1 MPAFKPFTVTPNIPP
16 ALVPLQDIA
25 RNFWWSWTPE
35 AIALFRSMDP
45 GVWKSCRH
53 NPVRLLGLLR
63 QERLEQLAADEEF
76 VARVN
81 QLQRRLTEYLQC
93 ETWCKSNHGD
103 LLGLVIAYFS
113 LEFGLHESLPIYSG
127 GLGIL
132 AGDHLKSASELG
144 LPLVGVGLLYRH
156 GYFEQRLNAE
166 GWQEELYPRNIFE
179 DLPIFP
185 VLQQGQPLVVSVP
198 LPGTEL
204 HARVWRAQVGRN
216 ALYLLDSDLPQ
227 NTPEMREITGYLYG
241 GDQQTRIRQ
250 ELLLGVGGVRAL
262 RALGIAPTVCHMN
275 EGHAAFMALE
285 RIRTMERERK
295 LSHDT
300 ARQLVSLS
308 SIFTTHTPV
317 PAGIDRFSVDLV
329 RANLS
334 AYAGELSLP
343 LEEIIRLG
351 QEQSS
356 NPQDP
361 FSMAVLALR
370 LSGFANGVSELHG
383 RVSRAMWRGL
393 WPKVPEQEIP
403 IGHVT
408 NGVHTNSWF
417 SQEIARV
424 YNRYLGQNWFDDP
437 VDRKVW
443 QQAGLI
449 PDQELWEC
457 RQREKQRLITH
468 VRENISGRHQRHSA
482 HPVELREVEQI
493 LDPNVLTIGFARRF
507 ATYKRANLI
516 LRDLPRLRAM
526 VQSERPVQ
534 FVFAG
539 KAHPADQQGKQ
550 LIQELVQRVRR
561 EGLHRSVVFLENYN
575 IDLARRLV
583 QGVDV
588 WLNTPRRPLEAS
600 GTSGMKA
607 AVNGVLNLSIADGW
621 WCEGYNGANGW
632 NIGNSVEY
640 RSPEEQD
647 EAESR
652 DLYDLLEHVLA
663 PMYYERDLRNI
674 PVRWMAMVKNAIM
687 SLCPVYNTNRM
698 VEEYTER
705 YYLPSVFQYHLLEAD
720 NHAEARALTQW
731 ERKLRGKW
739 SEVAIQQVECDTSL
753 LLKSGDSL
761 PIRVQARLGGLEPQD
776 VQVEAYFG
784 RGGATNGEMS
794 EPDSVVLRHEGSH
807 HGVHEFSGAMPCVG
821 SGRYLYSVRVLPSRP
836 TLPGKFHLG
845 LIHWWEG

>member
-1 MPAFKPFTVTPNIPP
+1 MPTFKAFTVRPNIPP
-16 ALVPLQDIA
+16 VLTPLLDIA

-35 AIALFRSMDP
+35 AIALFRGMDP
-45 GVWKSCRH
+45 VVWKACRH

-63 QERLEQLAADEEF
+63 QERLEQLATDEDF
-76 VARVN
+76 VNRVN
-81 QLQRRLTEYLQC
+81 ELSRRLADYLQC
-93 ETWCKSNHGD
+93 ETWCKNYHGD

-156 GYFEQRLNAE
+156 GYFEQRLNGD
-166 GWQEELYPRNIFE
+166 GWQEELYPRNDFDE
-179 DLPIFP
+179 LPIFP
-185 VLQQGQPLVVSVP
+185 VLEDDRPLVISVP
-198 LPGTEL
+198 LPDAEL
-204 HARVWRAQVGRN
+204 RARVWRAQVGRN
-216 ALYLLDSDLPQ
+216 ALYLLDSDLPE
-227 NTPEMREITGYLYG
+227 NTRELRDVTGYLYG

-262 RALGIAPTVCHMN
+262 RALGIEPTVCHMN

-285 RIRTMERERK
+285 RIRTLERERS
-295 LSHDT
+295 LPHDT
-300 ARQLVSLS
+300 ARRLVSLS

-317 PAGIDRFSVDLV
+317 PAGIDRFPVEQV
-329 RANLS
+329 RHNLF
-334 AYAGELSLP
+334 AYARELSQP
-343 LEEIIRLG
+343 LDEILALG
-351 QEQSS
+351 QEKGGD
-356 NPQDP
+356 PHEP

-383 RVSRAMWRGL
+383 RVSRTMWRGL
-393 WPKVPEQEIP
+393 WPEIPEHEIP

-417 SQEIARV
+417 SQDIARV

-443 QQAGLI
+443 QRAGLI

-468 VRENISGRHQRHSA
+468 VRENITTRLRRQSA
-482 HPVELREVEQI
+482 HPVELREVEQV
-493 LDPNVLTIGFARRF
+493 LDPRVLTIGFARRF

-561 EGLHRSVVFLENYN
+561 EGLQRSVVFLENYN

-632 NIGNSVEY
+632 NIGNGGDY
-640 RSPEEQD
+640 RSVEEQD

-652 DLYDLLEHVLA
+652 DLYDLIEHELA
-663 PMYYERDLRNI
+663 PLYYERDLQQV

-698 VEEYTER
+698 VEEYAER
-705 YYLPSVFQYHLLEAD
+705 YYLPAVFQFHLLEAD
-720 NHAEARALTQW
+720 NHAEARVLSQW
-731 ERKLRGKW
+731 ERKVRDHW
-739 SEVAIQQVECDTSL
+739 SEVTIQQVACETGVRPR
-753 LLKSGDSL
+753 SGESL
-761 PIRVQARLGGLEPQD
+761 PLEVQVRLGGLSPQD

-784 RGGATNGEMS
+784 RGGAGNGEMTQ
-794 EPDSVVLRHEGSH
+794 PDCVALTHTASH
-807 HGVHEFSGAMPCVG
+807 RGLHGFSGAIPCAG

-836 TLPGKFHLG
+836 TLPGKFYLG
-845 LIHWWEG
+845 LIRWWEG